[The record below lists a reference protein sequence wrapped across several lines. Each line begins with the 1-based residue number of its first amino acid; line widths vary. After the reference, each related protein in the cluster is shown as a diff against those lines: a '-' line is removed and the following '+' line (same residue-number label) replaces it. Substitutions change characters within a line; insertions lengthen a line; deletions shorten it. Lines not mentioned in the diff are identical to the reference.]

1 MISKTNS
8 GVRSMLNGL
17 DIFGVPIQINFHSK
31 DKFTTRLGGFVSL
44 IVFAVL
50 VYMAV
55 SSVLIIYRKE
65 NPQVIQQNELK
76 IPSRVDLNRN
86 NFIFA
91 FGILDA
97 NQNPFMDETIY
108 KASAQFMLKVP
119 VQDKNGNTKYQSV
132 FSNIKVGPC
141 TQELFG
147 IPSLQSQFTAIY
159 NYDQLYCIQDI
170 DNLYLEG
177 QVETNIYSGILIT
190 ISTCQGKGCADPQVI
205 ENKIKN
211 RQMHVYYSDYIV
223 QAENYQNPFIPYASG
238 TYYSVNTNALQIVS
252 FTYMNTHVNDDIGL
266 IGSDIQQQSQLL
278 FSQQSAITGQDT
290 SLGFFKL
297 IIYLEKSKELNI
309 NRTYTKLSSVISQ
322 IGGFYNIL
330 FFVGC
335 ILAKPYT
342 SLQLKKELINQTF
355 TFSMKENKIDESNQM
370 TKQGE
375 QFKDYIKEEK
385 SKVNNKE
392 NLKKNEKI
400 KLQNSIIQNVSPKVR
415 RDGDSPM
422 ANSLISKKEDSP
434 KQNQQ
439 SGNISQSSDKDQTL
453 KYELFQKIKKGISQT
468 KKLSIQLKDF
478 IYYYFSCFKRN
489 KVSNFIDFSQQKIT
503 EYTDINF
510 IVNKI
515 LEFEKF
521 KHLFLNEN
529 QLQLF
534 EFISKPK
541 VSQEIID
548 IHLKQL
554 KQKIKLQQNQ
564 PNLNQQVLDTSPN
577 NNCQQQTEICGN
589 QIQSSMSL
597 SPEFN
602 LLRSVNY
609 NEDEKVEQTLK
620 AYQQIYKNQQN
631 ISSIDIKLLKLL
643 DRSIAKKLERFAQQ
657 QQQQQQQ
664 YQLPQKQ
671 LSNFEDL
678 SIQNIKNSQNLQQK
692 QYVLSRFVNSEGMQS
707 PLSVNDNSQQ
717 NKKFQLKD
725 ENFQTPELEESNV
738 LQKEDFL
745 RLNKYKLDNG
755 PKKNVLFNSTI
766 SNSNSNH

>member
-1 MISKTNS
+1 MISKTSS
-8 GVRSMLNGL
+8 GMNSMLNGL
-17 DIFGVPIQINFHSK
+17 DIFGVPIQISFHSK
-31 DKFTTRLGGFVSL
+31 DKFTTKIGGFVSL

-50 VYMAV
+50 AYMAISAGLV
-55 SSVLIIYRKE
+55 IYRKE

-76 IPSRVDLNRN
+76 IPSRVNLNRN

-132 FSNIKVGPC
+132 FNDIKVGPC

-159 NYDQLYCIQDI
+159 NYEQLYCIQDI
-170 DNLYLEG
+170 DNLFLEG

-205 ENKIKN
+205 TNKIKN
-211 RQMHVYYSDYIV
+211 KQMHVYYSDYIV

-266 IGSDIQQQSQLL
+266 ISSDIQQQSQLI
-278 FSQQSAITGQDT
+278 FSQQSAITGTDASQ
-290 SLGFFKL
+290 GIFKL

-342 SLQLKKELINQTF
+342 SLQLKRELINQTF
-355 TFSMKENKIDESNQM
+355 TFSMKEKKIDESNQM

-375 QFKDYIKEEK
+375 QFNDYIKEEK
-385 SKVNNKE
+385 SQVNNKE

-400 KLQNSIIQNVSPKVR
+400 KLQNSIIQNESPKVR

-422 ANSLISKKEDSP
+422 ANSLLNKKDGSP
-434 KQNQQ
+434 KQNEQTD
-439 SGNISQSSDKDQTL
+439 NISQRSYKGQTL
-453 KYELFQKIKKGISQT
+453 KNELFQKIKKGISQT
-468 KKLSIQLKDF
+468 NKLSIQFKDF
-478 IYYYFSCFKRN
+478 IYHYFSCFKRN

-529 QLQLF
+529 QLKLF

-554 KQKIKLQQNQ
+554 KQKSKIQQNQ
-564 PNLNQQVLDTSPN
+564 SNLNQQVLDSSPN
-577 NNCQQQTEICGN
+577 NNYQQETEMQN
-589 QIQSSMSL
+589 QSSMQL

-602 LLRSVNY
+602 LLRSFNY
-609 NEDEKVEQTLK
+609 DADEKVEQTLK

-631 ISSIDIKLLKLL
+631 ISNIDMKLLQLL

-657 QQQQQQQ
+657 QQQQPQQQ
-664 YQLPQKQ
+664 Q
-671 LSNFEDL
+671 SNFEDL
-678 SIQNIKNSQNLQQK
+678 PIQIIKKSQNLQQR
-692 QYVLSRFVNSEGMQS
+692 QFVLSRFVNSELS
-707 PLSVNDNSQQ
+707 PLSINDNSQQ
-717 NKKFQLKD
+717 NKKFLFKD
-725 ENFQTPELEESNV
+725 ENFQAPDLEESNV
-738 LQKEDFL
+738 LPQEVF
-745 RLNKYKLDNG
+745 RLNKYNLDNG
-755 PKKNVLFNSTI
+755 SKKNVLFNSI
-766 SNSNSNH
+766 VSNNNSSQ